1 MIYDNIDT
9 MELLSSLAELLDR
22 GVIEVFSCSLDTDR
36 LAVYEASS
44 SDGEYWE
51 LREVQGFDGG
61 YEFETSA
68 SSAGFLDRMQRG
80 IKGV

>member
-9 MELLSSLAELLDR
+9 TALLNSLAELLNQ
-22 GVIEVFSCSLDTDR
+22 GVIEVFSCSHGTDR

-68 SSAGFLDRMQRG
+68 SSAGFLARMQRG

>member
-9 MELLSSLAELLDR
+9 TALLGSLTELMND

-36 LAVYEASS
+36 LTVYQASS
-44 SDGEYWE
+44 SDGEFWE

-68 SSAGFLDRMQRG
+68 SSEWFLDRVQRG

>member
-9 MELLSSLAELLDR
+9 TELLGSLVELLDR
-22 GVIEVFSCSLDTDR
+22 GVIEDFSCSLDTDR
-36 LAVYEASS
+36 LAVYQASS
-44 SDGEYWE
+44 SGGEYWE

-68 SSAGFLDRMQRG
+68 SSAWFLDRMQRG
-80 IKGV
+80 LKGF

>member
-9 MELLSSLAELLDR
+9 AALLGSLTELMND

-36 LAVYEASS
+36 LAVYQASS
-44 SDGEYWE
+44 SDGEFWE

-80 IKGV
+80 LKGF